1 MPKDTETYLSDRQ
14 LAGRYDIARPTI
26 WVWLKKDPTFP
37 KPVSVG
43 ARAVGWVE
51 AEVEAWLIAQIQKS
65 RAA

>member
-37 KPVSVG
+37 KPVKLTPGCTRWKLSQI
-43 ARAVGWVE
+43 
-51 AEVEAWLIAQIQKS
+51 EAWEAM
-65 RAA
+65 RAEAA